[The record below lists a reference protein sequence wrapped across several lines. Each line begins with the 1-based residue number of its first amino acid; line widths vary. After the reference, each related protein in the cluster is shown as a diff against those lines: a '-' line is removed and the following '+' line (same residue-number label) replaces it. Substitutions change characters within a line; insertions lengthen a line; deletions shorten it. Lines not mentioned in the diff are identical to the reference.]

1 MTFSNHFC
9 CFLLCTMWALHKKYD
24 LASYTIYN
32 NCKEYFMMD
41 HLYLQPIISVL
52 NVFVVINNVKFLFIA
67 ETLRALA
74 LLEDYHAKLS
84 SVPNNDLQVVMQ
96 IVIGV
101 FKSRLFQALV
111 GNFIHTTYFKVFQH
125 THFYK

>member
-1 MTFSNHFC
+1 MTGNDDT
-9 CFLLCTMWALHKKYD
+9 FL
-24 LASYTIYN
+24 
-32 NCKEYFMMD
+32 
-41 HLYLQPIISVL
+41 HLSFF
-52 NVFVVINNVKFLFIA
+52 NFLFFFYRFPNRKTRRSFSILNNFS

-96 IVIGV
+96 LVIGV

-111 GNFIHTTYFKVFQH
+111 GNFLFIL
-125 THFYK
+125 